1 MNFTKDLLLED
12 ESTDINVTSLVDVVL
27 NLLFFFMVTTTFTE
41 TLGIK
46 VNLPVTTTAA
56 VEAVQKEI
64 TVSIKQDGQVYL
76 AESPIALDALGGAF
90 TKLLSSGSRS
100 ALILRADEKVNHGR
114 VVQVMD
120 LAKKAGIQKIA
131 IATAPQE

>member
-1 MNFTKDLLLED
+1 MNFGKDLLVED

-27 NLLFFFMVTTTFTE
+27 NLLFFFMVSTTFSQ

-46 VNLPVTTTAA
+46 VNLPVTTTAS
-56 VEAVQKEI
+56 VETVQKEI
-64 TVSIKQDGQVYL
+64 TVSIKENGQVYL
-76 AESPIALDALGGAF
+76 AEAPVAVDSLPGAF
-90 TKLLSSGSRS
+90 GKLLSEGSRS

-131 IATAPQE
+131 IATAPKE